1 MQAVVAYASHK
12 ILANYFPFDLDA
24 MIDPLLLSQLNAL
37 KLSDS
42 EERLGKRL
50 GETVALALIQKHIPA
65 REFSLQAFKAAL
77 DAGDKHL
84 IPGVYRYLND
94 TPAGRD
100 AATFILYTM
109 TTAKPFLVPDPVTE
123 FIPTYLS
130 QIQPAKVPSKEWDEQ
145 YDILKVI
152 GRAGP
157 HRPLDWN
164 RSAQTVSPC
173 GFVPGANPCGIE
185 TTWAAI
191 TRKLVPEDSSLYD
204 TVVLFAKLSVAMHD
218 ALVVLTNLQHG
229 FWFWRPVMAYRA
241 GDPDHAP
248 IPDWTPFLDTPPHAE
263 YPSGSVTS
271 TATAAAILRTFFGRD
286 DVPFSLQRG
295 STSPSCDP
303 PGVYTVNY
311 TGFSDIVHQ
320 TQLARMYGG
329 VHFNKSVVDG
339 ATVGTTIANYVYN
352 HWTQRVPSGVL
363 PETPFLNV
371 HIALPEKQGDWSPIQ
386 LGL

>member
-1 MQAVVAYASHK
+1 MAYASHK

-37 KLSDS
+37 KLSES

-50 GETVALALIQKHIPA
+50 GESVALALIQKHIPA

-77 DAGDKHL
+77 NAGDKHL

-109 TTAKPFLVPDPVTE
+109 TTVKPFLVPDPITE

-130 QIQPAKVPSKEWDEQ
+130 EIKPVKVPSKEWDEQ
-145 YDILKVI
+145 YNMLKVI

-157 HRPLDWN
+157 DRPRAWN
-164 RSAQTVSPC
+164 LSAQTISPC
-173 GFVPGANPCGIE
+173 GYVSSTGMCGIE
-185 TTWAAI
+185 TTWAQI
-191 TRKLVPEDSSLYD
+191 TREVLPEDTSLYD

-218 ALVVLTNLQHG
+218 ALVVLTTLQHG
-229 FWFWRPVMAYRA
+229 FWFWRPIMAYRA

-248 IPDWTPFLDTPPHAE
+248 IPDWTPFLQTPTHAE
-263 YPSGSVTS
+263 YPSGAVTS
-271 TATAAAILRTFFGRD
+271 TATAATVLRIFFGRD
-286 DVPFSLQRG
+286 DIPFSLQKG
-295 STSPSCDP
+295 SNSTSCTP
-303 PGVYTVNY
+303 PGVYTLHY
-311 TGFSDIVHQ
+311 KGFSDIVHQ

-329 VHFNKSVVDG
+329 MHFNKSVIDAV
-339 ATVGTTIANYVYN
+339 TVGTAVANYVYS
-352 HWTQRVPSGVL
+352 HWAQRTPSGVL
-363 PETPFLNV
+363 PETPYLNV
-371 HIALPEKQGDWSPIQ
+371 HITLPKKQGDWSPIK
-386 LGL
+386 LEL

>member
-1 MQAVVAYASHK
+1 
-12 ILANYFPFDLDA
+12 
-24 MIDPLLLSQLNAL
+24 MIDPLLLSQLNAM
-37 KLSDS
+37 KLSES

-77 DAGDKHL
+77 NAGDKHL

-100 AATFILYTM
+100 AAVFILYTM
-109 TTAKPFLVPDPVTE
+109 TTVKPFLVPDPITE

-130 QIQPAKVPSKEWDEQ
+130 DIKPVKVPSKEWDEQ
-145 YDILKVI
+145 YNMLKVI

-157 HRPLDWN
+157 HRPRAWN
-164 RSAQTVSPC
+164 VTAQYISLCGNPTTSTVDCS
-173 GFVPGANPCGIE
+173 IE
-185 TTWAAI
+185 TMWAEV
-191 TRKLVPEDSSLYD
+191 TRQLLPEDTSLYD

-229 FWFWRPVMAYRA
+229 FWFWRPMMAYRA

-248 IPDWTPFLDTPPHAE
+248 IPDWTPFLPTPPHAE
-263 YPSGSVTS
+263 FPSGSVTS

-286 DVPFSLQRG
+286 DVPFSLQKG
-295 STSPSCDP
+295 SNSPSCTP
-303 PGVYTVNY
+303 AGVYTLHY
-311 TGFSDIVHQ
+311 KGFTDAVHY

-329 VHFNKSVVDG
+329 VHFNKSVIDG
-339 ATVGTTIANYVYN
+339 AIVGTTVANYVYS
-352 HWTQRVPSGVL
+352 HWTQRTPSGVL

-371 HIALPEKQGDWSPIQ
+371 HIKLPKKQGDWSPIK
-386 LGL
+386 LEL

>member
-1 MQAVVAYASHK
+1 
-12 ILANYFPFDLDA
+12 
-24 MIDPLLLSQLNAL
+24 MIDPLLLSQLNAM
-37 KLSDS
+37 KLSES

-77 DAGDKHL
+77 NAGDKHL

-100 AATFILYTM
+100 AAIFTLYTM
-109 TTAKPFLVPDPVTE
+109 TTVKPFLVPDPITE

-130 QIQPAKVPSKEWDEQ
+130 DIKPVKVPSKEWDEQ
-145 YDILKVI
+145 YNMLKVI

-157 HRPLDWN
+157 HRPRAWN
-164 RSAQTVSPC
+164 VTAQYISLCGNPTTSTVDCS
-173 GFVPGANPCGIE
+173 IE
-185 TTWAAI
+185 TMWAEV
-191 TRKLVPEDSSLYD
+191 TRQLLPEDTSLYD

-229 FWFWRPVMAYRA
+229 FWFWRPMMAYRA

-248 IPDWTPFLDTPPHAE
+248 IPDWTPFLPTPPHAE
-263 YPSGSVTS
+263 FPSGSVTS

-286 DVPFSLQRG
+286 DVPFSLQKG
-295 STSPSCDP
+295 SNSPSCTP
-303 PGVYTVNY
+303 AGVYTLHY
-311 TGFSDIVHQ
+311 KGFTDAVHY

-329 VHFNKSVVDG
+329 VHFNKSVIDGAIVG
-339 ATVGTTIANYVYN
+339 ATVANYVYS
-352 HWTQRVPSGVL
+352 HWTQRTPSGVL

-371 HIALPEKQGDWSPIQ
+371 HIKLPKKQGDWSPIK
-386 LGL
+386 LEL

>member
-1 MQAVVAYASHK
+1 MAYASHK

-37 KLSDS
+37 KLSES

-50 GETVALALIQKHIPA
+50 GESVALALIQKHIPA
-65 REFSLQAFKAAL
+65 KEFSLQAFKAAL
-77 DAGDKHL
+77 NAGDKHL

-100 AATFILYTM
+100 AAFFILYTM
-109 TTAKPFLVPDPVTE
+109 TTVKPFLVPDPITE

-130 QIQPAKVPSKEWDEQ
+130 EIKPVKVPSKEWDEQ
-145 YDILKVI
+145 YNMLKVI

-157 HRPLDWN
+157 HRPLAWN
-164 RSAQTVSPC
+164 LSAQTISVC
-173 GFVPGANPCGIE
+173 GSGNSTSVCGIE

-191 TRKLVPEDSSLYD
+191 ARQVLPEDTSLYN

-229 FWFWRPVMAYRA
+229 FWFWRPMMAYRA

-248 IPDWTPFLDTPPHAE
+248 IPDWTPFLPTPPHAE

-271 TATAAAILRTFFGRD
+271 TATAATILKTFFGRD
-286 DVPFSLQRG
+286 DIPFSLVRG
-295 STSPSCDP
+295 STSPSCNP
-303 PGVYTVNY
+303 PGLYTIHY
-311 TGFSDIVHQ
+311 KGFSDVVHR

-329 VHFNKSVVDG
+329 VHFNKSVIDAV
-339 ATVGTTIANYVYN
+339 TVGTTVADYVYG
-352 HWTQRVPSGVL
+352 HWTQRTPSGVL

-371 HIALPEKQGDWSPIQ
+371 HIALPKKQGDWSPIK
-386 LGL
+386 LEL